1 MPGQIL
7 RILVA
12 EGQHVKPGDHLMVL
26 EAMKMEQ
33 TIKTTIDGV
42 VKAILVKLGD
52 IVAPGQ
58 MLVEIESMEN
68 ANEHPSSSAA
78 SN

>member
-1 MPGQIL
+1 
-7 RILVA
+7 
-12 EGQHVKPGDHLMVL
+12 MVL

-42 VKAILVKLGD
+42 VKTILVRPGD

-58 MLVEIESMEN
+58 MLVEIESTED

-78 SN
+78 NN